1 MTTTLLVTLFCIIPL
16 VLMVVL
22 LIAIIKFGVKVI
34 TWPFRAIAN
43 LFNKRPAQTVAPV
56 AQPVQDGRMPQQ
68 YGAPVTQTVTLNNN
82 GVGGTALAIVALVVT
97 LVVLAI
103 VAVALFFH
111 ATPTAAPVAA
121 APQIV
126 YVAAPTA
133 VVPVVVPTA
142 SVPAA
147 NAPVQQC
154 RVIHDYQLKDLPEVS
169 TSFGNFIHVEYFV
182 DGQPEFETLL
192 PGGRYTLNTQ
202 FPGGHVWEYTGCTQ
216 DEVMAQINAH
226 IARRLGQKANNGG
239 YQEWQSTGFFSPV
252 Q

>member
-1 MTTTLLVTLFCIIPL
+1 MTTLGWIVLVSLCCVLPLIFLALFFA
-16 VLMVVL
+16 V
-22 LIAIIKFGVKVI
+22 IKFGWKVI

-43 LFNKRPAQTVAPV
+43 LFNKRPAQTAST
-56 AQPVQDGRMPQQ
+56 APVQDDRTRN
-68 YGAPVTQTVTLNNN
+68 GAVTQTVTLNNS
-82 GVGGTALAIVALVVT
+82 GAGGAIVAIIALV
-97 LVVLAI
+97 VVLAI
-103 VAVALFFH
+103 LALGAFLVFRP
-111 ATPTAAPVAA
+111 AAAPVAA

-142 SVPAA
+142 SVPAV

-169 TSFGNFIHVEYFV
+169 TSYGNFIHVEYYV
-182 DGQPEFETLL
+182 EGQPEFETLL

-216 DEVMAQINAH
+216 NEVMAQINAH
-226 IARRLGQKANNGG
+226 ITRRLEQKANNGG